1 MYTYMKI
8 IPYFIIIIILY
19 DIHSNI
25 HLCINIVTSYFCVI
39 EILILRFPCS
49 VSCWRLGLLFLKDS
63 IIRRNRDLGSGDIP
77 QRLLDKRKD
86 GI

>member
-19 DIHSNI
+19 DIQSHI

-39 EILILRFPCS
+39 EILILLAPFAVLRFVLAFGFI
-49 VSCWRLGLLFLKDS
+49 VSQGFNYTKKQGFRVWRYS
-63 IIRRNRDLGSGDIP
+63 AEIVR
-77 QRLLDKRKD
+77 
-86 GI
+86 